1 MSWIASGPTIKLP
14 FTSKSPSKTKSSVI
28 GLLIAITPLL
38 SVMGEVALK
47 CALTSLA
54 LGPVYV
60 NTPVADAYVNDPSPP
75 ASVILNRDLESEL
88 NAPVVLLYVISPDAL
103 NKPLM

>member
-1 MSWIASGPTIKLP
+1 M
-14 FTSKSPSKTKSSVI
+14 
-28 GLLIAITPLL
+28 IAITPLL

-47 CALTSLA
+47 CALTSAA

-60 NTPVADAYVNDPSPP
+60 NTPVPGTYVSEPSPP
-75 ASVILNRDLESEL
+75 ASVILNSDLESEL
-88 NAPVVLLYVISPDAL
+88 NSPVVLLYVISPDAL